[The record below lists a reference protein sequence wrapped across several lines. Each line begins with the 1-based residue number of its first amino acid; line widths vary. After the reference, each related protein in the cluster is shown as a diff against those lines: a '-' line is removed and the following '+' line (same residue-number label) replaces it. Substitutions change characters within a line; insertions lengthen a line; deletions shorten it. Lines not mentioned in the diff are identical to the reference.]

1 MKLVLFGDLHLDA
14 HFAWLGVGQEA
25 ARRRRQALR
34 DTLRNIL
41 AVVHETQADALLCS
55 GDLYEHERVS
65 PDTAAFLR
73 AIFEEIAPTR
83 VFISPGNHDWYGS
96 QSLYKHVLW
105 STNVHIFS
113 EAELTPIEL
122 EEGLT
127 LWGGAHQAPADTSN
141 FFEGFS
147 TQERSGVHLAL
158 VHASEQSWWAE
169 IESGQ
174 QPHAPF
180 RAEQIEAAGITHA
193 LLGHLHT
200 AKETP
205 SFTYPGNPDPLAFG
219 ERGLVRGAVVVTIH
233 SDGSIERERHRV
245 AVTEVHDVEIDVTG
259 CISREEIRDRIRS
272 ALSGFRGYVRACV
285 RGEVEPSVE
294 LFPGDLRVTVP
305 GIEDMVIDFN
315 DVRVRYD
322 LDGISKEPTVRGQFV
337 RDVRQTTDVDED
349 ERRRILVTGLRA
361 LDGRSDLEVT

>member
-1 MKLVLFGDLHLDA
+1 MKLVLFGDLHLDT

-41 AVVHETQADALLCS
+41 EVVRETRADALLCS

-65 PDTAAFLR
+65 PDTGAFLR
-73 AIFEEIAPTR
+73 ATFEEISPTP
-83 VFISPGNHDWYGS
+83 VFISPGNHDWFGP
-96 QSLYKHVLW
+96 QSLYAHIPW
-105 STNVHIFS
+105 SPNVHIFS
-113 EAELTPIEL
+113 EAQLTPIEL

-127 LWGGAHQAPADTSN
+127 LWGGAHRAPADTSN

-174 QPHAPF
+174 QPYAPF
-180 RAEQIEAAGITHA
+180 RAEQIEAAGINHA

-200 AKETP
+200 AKEAP
-205 SFTYPGNPDPLAFG
+205 SYTYPGNPDPLAFG

-233 SDGSIERERHRV
+233 SDEKIEREWRRV
-245 AVTEVHDVEIDVTG
+245 AVTEAHDVEIDVTG
-259 CISREEIRDRIRS
+259 CTTREEIRDQIRD
-272 ALSGFRGYVRACV
+272 ALSGFAGYVRVHV

-294 LFPGDLRVTVP
+294 LFPDDLRVIVP
-305 GIEDMVIDFN
+305 GIEAMVIDSD
-315 DVRVRYD
+315 DVRVGYD
-322 LDGISKEPTVRGQFV
+322 LEAISKDPTVRGQFV
-337 RDVRQTTDVDED
+337 RDVLGSVDVDDAEKD
-349 ERRRILVTGLRA
+349 RILVTGLRA
-361 LDGRSDLEVT
+361 LDGRSDLEVA